1 MQNKLIEEQ
10 TEFLLSAALRK
21 CGNMQDAE
29 DLTQETLLCALSFMA
44 KGGVI
49 NDVRGWLLIV
59 LSNRWNN
66 MLRQKYRQ
74 PVIGIGE
81 GFDIIDETDYFTSD
95 EGVDNEVCV
104 RKAIASLAKTYRE
117 VIVRH
122 YLNGESVAEISA
134 SLGIPEGTVKSRLY
148 SGRSRMRKEIET
160 MENYSKQS
168 YQPVSLHV
176 CNSGNNG
183 RNNEPGS
190 LVKDDLLAQNI
201 LWAAY
206 EKPAT
211 VEELAGSIGVPA
223 AYIESVITKLTE
235 GELMKQVGN
244 KYYTDF
250 IIYTL
255 EEREKYITAQKEFA
269 KNTFVPLWK
278 GIETGL
284 EKLKKQDY
292 YKRLNFDQKNSLE
305 MYFAF
310 NCLDYGIFSI
320 VSDIINAT
328 QQFPYRKDGGRWI
341 AFATAHFK
349 EFSPM
354 EHLELMMHSYSGE
367 RFTHFDKF
375 TNHMVRQHVYSADG
389 FPNYTYYRSED
400 YDFIKESDDIDEII
414 TKLLFILH
422 MGIPPEYV
430 GFNEVYLKAVP
441 QLLRCKILREEEGH
455 ISVNIPILNNAEF
468 ENLCSIL
475 AESKREMCA
484 DEDLKTA
491 FSQFLRDKK
500 TPCPAH
506 IDSVPLFK
514 RYMCSVNAMLFAVIR
529 EAISRGKLYD
539 GNYDD
544 DSEKVN
550 QHPCPMFLVVEKL

>member
-1 MQNKLIEEQ
+1 MQNNLIEEQ

-21 CGNMQDAE
+21 CGNLQDAE
-29 DLTQETLLCALSFMA
+29 DLTQETLLCALSFQA

-49 NDVRGWLLIV
+49 GDIRGWLLTV
-59 LSNRWNN
+59 LSNKWNN
-66 MLRQKYRQ
+66 MLRKKYRQ

-81 GFDIIDETDYFTSD
+81 GFDIVDETDYFTSA
-95 EGVDNEVCV
+95 EGMDNALCV
-104 RKAIASLAKTYRE
+104 RKAIAYLTKTYRE

-122 YLNGESVAEISA
+122 YMNGESVADISA

-148 SGRSRMRKEIET
+148 SGRIRMRKEIET

-168 YQPVSLHV
+168 YQPVTLQM

-183 RNNEPGS
+183 KNKEPGS
-190 LVKDDLLAQNI
+190 LVKDDLLAQNV

-223 AYIESVITKLTE
+223 AYIESVIQKLTE

-255 EEREKYITAQKEFA
+255 EEKERYIRAQKEFA
-269 KNTFVPLWK
+269 KNNFSALWK
-278 GIETGL
+278 GIENGL
-284 EKLKKQDY
+284 DRLKAQEY
-292 YKRLNFDQKNSLE
+292 YKRLYDDQKNSLE

-310 NCLDYGIFSI
+310 NCLDYGLFSVI
-320 VSDIINAT
+320 SDIINAT

-349 EFSPM
+349 EFNPM

-367 RFTHFDKF
+367 RFTYFEKF
-375 TNHMVRQHVYSADG
+375 TDRTVCQHVYSADG
-389 FPNYTYYRSED
+389 FPNYPYYASQD
-400 YDFIKESDDIDEII
+400 YDFIKESDDVDEII

-422 MGIPPEYV
+422 MGIPAEYV
-430 GFNEVYLKAVP
+430 GFDEVYYKMIPHLV
-441 QLLRCKILREEEGH
+441 RCKILREDNG
-455 ISVNIPILNNAEF
+455 SVCVNIPILNNAEF
-468 ENLCSIL
+468 ENLSAIL
-475 AESKREMCA
+475 TESKKEMCA
-484 DEDLKTA
+484 DESLKAA
-491 FSQFLRDKK
+491 FAEFIRDKK
-500 TPCPAH
+500 TSCPSH
-506 IDSVPLFK
+506 IDSIPLFK
-514 RYMCSVNAMLFAVIR
+514 QYFCSTNSVLFAVIR

-544 DSEKVN
+544 DNEKIN
-550 QHPCPMFLVVEKL
+550 QHPCPMFLVIE

>member
-10 TEFLLSAALRK
+10 AEFLLSAALRK

-29 DLTQETLLCALSFMA
+29 DLTQETLLCALSYMA

-49 NDVRGWLLIV
+49 NDIRGWLLIV

-95 EGVDNEVCV
+95 ECMDKELCV
-104 RKAIASLAKTYRE
+104 RKAIASLTKTYRE

-122 YLNGESVAEISA
+122 YLNGESVADISA

-168 YQPVSLHV
+168 YQPISLHV
-176 CNSGNNG
+176 YNSGNNG

-190 LVKDDLLAQNI
+190 LVKDDLLAQNV

-206 EKPAT
+206 EKPVTA
-211 VEELAGSIGVPA
+211 EALAKSIGVPT
-223 AYIESVITKLTE
+223 AYVEPILERLVD
-235 GELMKQVGN
+235 GELMVKTGN

-250 IIYTL
+250 IIYTV
-255 EEREKYITAQKEFA
+255 EDKERHIPAQKEFV
-269 KNTFVPLWK
+269 KNNYSLIWQYIENGLSRLK
-278 GIETGL
+278 GL
-284 EKLKKQDY
+284 DFYKK
-292 YKRLNFDQKNSLE
+292 LNFDQKNSLE
-305 MYFAF
+305 MYFTF
-310 NCLDYGIFSI
+310 NCLDYGIYHI
-320 VSDIINAT
+320 VSNILGVE

-341 AFATAHFK
+341 AFATVNFK
-349 EFSPM
+349 EFNPI
-354 EHLELMMHSYSGE
+354 EHIDLMMHCYSGE
-367 RFTHFDKF
+367 RHTYFKKF
-375 TNHMVRQHVYSADG
+375 TNRMVCQHVYSADG
-389 FPNYTYYRSED
+389 FPNYSYYSSPD
-400 YDFIKESDDIDEII
+400 YDFIKYGEDIDEII

-422 MGIPPEYV
+422 MGIPAEHV
-430 GFNEVYLKAVP
+430 GFNEEYLKMIPHLVK
-441 QLLRCKILREEEGH
+441 CKILREENGD
-455 ISVNIPILNNAEF
+455 ICVNIPVINQKEFDIL
-468 ENLCSIL
+468 SKIL
-475 AESKREMCA
+475 AEAKRGMEA
-484 DEDLKTA
+484 DEELKNA
-491 FSQFLRDKK
+491 LAGFIDGKE
-500 TPCPAH
+500 TPCPSH
-506 IDSVPLFK
+506 IESVPVFK
-514 RYMCSVNAMLFAVIR
+514 RHQCPVNAMLFSCVR
-529 EAISRGKLYD
+529 EAISRRKLYD

-550 QHPCPMFLVVEKL
+550 QHPCPMILVIE